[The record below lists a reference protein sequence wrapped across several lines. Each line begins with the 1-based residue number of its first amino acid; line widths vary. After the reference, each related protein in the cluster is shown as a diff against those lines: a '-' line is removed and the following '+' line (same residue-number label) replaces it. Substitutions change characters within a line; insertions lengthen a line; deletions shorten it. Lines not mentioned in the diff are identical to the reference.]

1 MFKEYRKKYNYTQEE
16 LSEIIGIEPRTLQ
29 RIEKK
34 ENNPS
39 VKTFR
44 KLIKVLK
51 ITDKDIAY
59 IVKNELI
66 ENSPEK

>member
-1 MFKEYRKKYNYTQEE
+1 MFKKYREKYNYTQEE
-16 LSEIIGIEPRTLQ
+16 LSEKLGISTRTLQ
-29 RIEKK
+29 RIENK

-44 KLIKVLK
+44 KLINILH
-51 ITDKDIAY
+51 INDDDIAY

-66 ENSPEK
+66 D

>member
-1 MFKEYRKKYNYTQEE
+1 MFKEYREKNNYTQEE
-16 LSEIIGIEPRTLQ
+16 LSEKLDVSTRTLQ
-29 RIEKK
+29 RIENK

-44 KLIKVLK
+44 KLISILN
-51 ITDKDIAY
+51 ITDSDIAY

-66 ENSPEK
+66 DSDYNS

>member
-1 MFKEYRKKYNYTQEE
+1 MIKEYREKNEYTQEQ
-16 LSEIIGIEPRTLQ
+16 LSEIIGIAPRTLQ
-29 RIEKK
+29 RIENK

-51 ITDKDIAY
+51 INDKDIAY
-59 IVKNELI
+59 IVKNELL
-66 ENSPEK
+66 EK